1 MVPSYQAPREQTSNN
16 VLSYIIFSLH
26 KTEGMLIFA
35 SMSLDQFSDEIDLEG
50 RTDGG
55 PAFCAGQNKAAAW
68 PGASPEV

>member
-1 MVPSYQAPREQTSNN
+1 
-16 VLSYIIFSLH
+16 
-26 KTEGMLIFA
+26 MLIFA

-55 PAFCAGQNKAAAW
+55 PAFCARQNKAAAW